1 MGSEPRF
8 RALVENSPDAIVLT
22 AADGTTLYASPA
34 VERIS
39 GRVPSRW
46 VGNEAFESVHPADRE
61 RVSSAMGRIRAT
73 PSERVTFECRLRH
86 RDGSYRWIEAIAT
99 NLLADPSVAAIVA
112 FLHDATPRRERSDS
126 SRGVSDV
133 RRSEERLRVLSKTTQ
148 AFSEA
153 GRSPDR
159 LFDAVVREIAEALG
173 CACILS
179 LLTEDGRHFT
189 TAHVHTSDAELL
201 AVLRDHF
208 VASGPRRVDSHP
220 GLKHVV
226 DTHTPF
232 FMPDVD
238 GSLERLQPRAEP
250 DVLHFART
258 TAVKSALVVPLRV
271 RGTVLGALGLT
282 RHGAQAPA
290 LSEHDLALAQSL
302 AEHAALAVTATRL
315 VAESE
320 RELAERE
327 RMAVRLRLLADAS
340 HEFADV
346 AGDYA
351 RLTAVVA
358 RRLGEIIGDL
368 CAIRAVSEDGATLE
382 SGAVYHRDP
391 GVVAW
396 ADSLLASRPQRVGDG
411 VMGGVAASAQ
421 PVFLP
426 RVTTSDYA
434 ASSAPAY
441 REILDHLAVG
451 SVIVVPMQCRGKVV
465 GVAALLRSGSES
477 PYTDSDFDLV
487 RNLADHAAL
496 AIANARSYAA
506 ERAALA
512 RAVGANQALQESEVA
527 HRLLFE
533 ASPIPLFV
541 FDVETFDI
549 LAANDAM
556 VRLYGYS
563 HGELMTMKVVDLRLP
578 ADRDS
583 AKRIIT
589 ALDEA
594 ETVGTA
600 RHCRKDGSL
609 FFIEYVSRVLAFGVA
624 GRRARITVVTDMTAR
639 HEAEAMAGLLA
650 AIVQSSNDAIVSQ
663 DLDGTIMSWNVA
675 AEQLFGYSAA
685 EAVGM
690 PIGLLI
696 PADRRAEERGL
707 IRLVS
712 EGDRVER
719 HETIRRRK
727 DGTEVAVSLSL
738 APIFNG
744 SGKVVAASKSVRDLT
759 QQRKADAALRS
770 TEDQLRQAQK
780 MEAIGRLA
788 GGIAHDFNNILSVIL
803 SYSEMG
809 LAEMA
814 PTDAMSEGIGEIHK
828 AALRAAE
835 LTRQLLL
842 FSRQQVVAPKVLD
855 LNQVLAGM
863 DKLLKR
869 IVGEDVDL
877 VSVPAPGLGR
887 VFVDPGSV
895 EQVVM
900 NLVVNARDAMPH
912 GGKLT
917 LETANIDLDG
927 EYARQHL
934 GTTPGPHVMLAV
946 SDTGIGMDLAVQARI
961 FEPFFTTKEA
971 GKGTGLG
978 LSTVFGIA
986 QQAGGS
992 VGVYS
997 EPGKGS
1003 TFKVYFPRVEAETS
1017 AVPSIVQRASLRG
1030 SETVLLVEDQEQ
1042 VRAVAHGILK
1052 RMGYDVIVAAGAH
1065 EALLRSEK
1073 LRRPIHLLLTDVV
1086 MPEMSGA
1093 ELAKRIA
1100 PGRPDMKVLFMSGY
1114 TDDSI
1119 VRHGV
1124 LESEMAFLQKPFT
1137 PESMARKVRETL
1149 NAPES
1154 AATQSKK
1161 QEA

>member
-1 MGSEPRF
+1 
-8 RALVENSPDAIVLT
+8 
-22 AADGTTLYASPA
+22 
-34 VERIS
+34 
-39 GRVPSRW
+39 
-46 VGNEAFESVHPADRE
+46 
-61 RVSSAMGRIRAT
+61 
-73 PSERVTFECRLRH
+73 
-86 RDGSYRWIEAIAT
+86 
-99 NLLADPSVAAIVA
+99 
-112 FLHDATPRRERSDS
+112 
-126 SRGVSDV
+126 
-133 RRSEERLRVLSKTTQ
+133 
-148 AFSEA
+148 
-153 GRSPDR
+153 
-159 LFDAVVREIAEALG
+159 
-173 CACILS
+173 
-179 LLTEDGRHFT
+179 
-189 TAHVHTSDAELL
+189 
-201 AVLRDHF
+201 
-208 VASGPRRVDSHP
+208 
-220 GLKHVV
+220 
-226 DTHTPF
+226 
-232 FMPDVD
+232 
-238 GSLERLQPRAEP
+238 
-250 DVLHFART
+250 
-258 TAVKSALVVPLRV
+258 
-271 RGTVLGALGLT
+271 
-282 RHGAQAPA
+282 
-290 LSEHDLALAQSL
+290 
-302 AEHAALAVTATRL
+302 
-315 VAESE
+315 
-320 RELAERE
+320 
-327 RMAVRLRLLADAS
+327 MAVRLRLLADAS

-346 AGDYA
+346 TGDYP
-351 RLTAVVA
+351 RLIAVVA

-368 CAIRAVSEDGATLE
+368 CTIRAVSEDGATLE

-391 GVVAW
+391 AVVAW
-396 ADSLLASRPQRVGDG
+396 ADSLLTSHPQRVGEG

-426 RVTTSDYA
+426 RLTSSNYA
-434 ASSAPAY
+434 ALSAPQY
-441 REILDHLAVG
+441 REIIEHLGVG
-451 SVIVVPMQCRGKVV
+451 SVIVVPMQCRGRVV

-506 ERAALA
+506 ESAALA
-512 RAVGANQALQESEVA
+512 RAVAANQALQESEVA

-541 FDVETFDI
+541 FDVETFEI
-549 LAANDAM
+549 LTANDAM

-563 HGELMTMKVVDLRLP
+563 RDELLRMTVIDLRRP

-583 AKRIIT
+583 ARRTIT
-589 ALDEA
+589 ALDDAEA
-594 ETVGTA
+594 AGNA
-600 RHCRKDGSL
+600 HHCRKDGSL
-609 FFIEYVSRVLAFGVA
+609 LFIEYVSRVLAFGVA
-624 GRRARITVVTDMTAR
+624 GRRARITVITDVTAR
-639 HEAEAMAGLLA
+639 HEAEEMRALLA

-663 DLDGTIMSWNVA
+663 DLDGTITSWNAA
-675 AEQLFGYSAA
+675 AEQLLGYSGA

-690 PIGLLI
+690 PIGLVI
-696 PADRRAEERGL
+696 PPDRLAEERGL
-707 IRLVS
+707 LRLVAAG
-712 EGDRVER
+712 ERVER

-803 SYSEMG
+803 SYSEMC
-809 LAEMA
+809 LADLE
-814 PTDAMSEGIGEIHK
+814 PPDAMSEELGEIHK

-855 LNQVLAGM
+855 LNEVLVGM

-877 VSVPAPGLGR
+877 VSLPAQGLGR

-900 NLVVNARDAMPH
+900 NLVVNARDAMPQ

-917 LETANIDLDG
+917 LETANVDLDG
-927 EYARQHL
+927 EYTRQHL
-934 GTTPGPHVMLAV
+934 GTMPGPHVMLAV
-946 SDTGIGMDLAVQARI
+946 SDTGIGMDLTTQARI

-1003 TFKVYFPRVEAETS
+1003 TFKVYFPRVEAKTS
-1017 AVPSIVQRASLRG
+1017 AAVSTVKRASLRG

-1042 VRAVAHGILK
+1042 VRVVAHGILK
-1052 RMGYDVIVAAGAH
+1052 RMGYEVVVAAGAH
-1065 EALLRSEK
+1065 EALLLCDKHRG
-1073 LRRPIHLLLTDVV
+1073 PIHLLLTDVV

-1093 ELAKRIA
+1093 ELAKQIA
-1100 PGRPDMKVLFMSGY
+1100 PVHPDMKVLFMSGY

-1137 PESMARKVRETL
+1137 PESMARKVREVL
-1149 NAPES
+1149 NSPGGA
-1154 AATQSKK
+1154 
-1161 QEA
+1161 

>member
-1 MGSEPRF
+1 MESRRGVPVRENPWSEGRF
-8 RALVENSPDAIVLT
+8 RALVDRSPDAIVLT
-22 AADGTTLYASPA
+22 AADETTLYASPA

-39 GRVPSRW
+39 GRAPSQW
-46 VGNEAFESVHPADRE
+46 YGKEAFESVHPADRE
-61 RVSSAMGRIRAT
+61 RVSSAFQRIRAT
-73 PSERVTFECRLRH
+73 PSEPVTFECRLQH
-86 RDGSYRWIEAIAT
+86 RDGSYRLIEATGT

-112 FLHDATPRRERSDS
+112 FLHDATTRREGGDDRLGERDA
-126 SRGVSDV
+126 
-133 RRSEERLRVLSKTTQ
+133 RRSEERLRVLSKTTR

-159 LFDAVVREIAEALG
+159 LFDSVVREVAEALG

-179 LLTEDGRHFT
+179 LITEDGRHFT
-189 TAHVHTSDAELL
+189 TPHVHASDAELL
-201 AVLRDHF
+201 ASLRAQF
-208 VASGPRRVDSHP
+208 VASGPRRIDAHP

-226 DTHTPF
+226 GTHTPF

-238 GSLERLQPRAEP
+238 ASLERLSTRAAP
-250 DVLHFART
+250 DVLQFAR
-258 TAVKSALVVPLRV
+258 ANGAKSALVVPLCAH
-271 RGTVLGALGLT
+271 GTVIGALGLT
-282 RHGAQAPA
+282 RHGAPA
-290 LSEHDLALAQSL
+290 LLLNEHDLALAQSL

-315 VAESE
+315 IAESE

-327 RMAVRLRLLADAS
+327 RMSVRFRLLADAS

-346 AGDYA
+346 TGDYP
-351 RLTAVVA
+351 RLIAVVA

-368 CAIRAVSEDGATLE
+368 CTIRAVSEDGATLE
-382 SGAVYHRDP
+382 SGAIHHRDP
-391 GVVAW
+391 AVVAW
-396 ADSLLASRPQRVGDG
+396 ADSLLTSHPQRVGEG

-426 RVTTSDYA
+426 RLTSSNYA
-434 ASSAPAY
+434 ASSAPQY
-441 REILDHLAVG
+441 REIIEHLDVG

-512 RAVGANQALQESEVA
+512 RAIGANQALQESEVA

-541 FDVETFDI
+541 FDVETFEI

-556 VRLYGYS
+556 VRLYGYT
-563 HGELMTMKVVDLRLP
+563 HDELLRMSVIDFRRP

-583 AKRIIT
+583 AKRTIT
-589 ALDEA
+589 ALDDAEA
-594 ETVGTA
+594 AGNA

-609 FFIEYVSRVLAFGVA
+609 LFIEYVSRILAFGVA
-624 GRRARITVVTDMTAR
+624 GRRARITVVTDVTAR
-639 HEAEAMAGLLA
+639 HEAEEMRALLA

-663 DLDGTIMSWNVA
+663 DLDGTVTSWNAA
-675 AEQLFGYSAA
+675 AEKLFGYSAA

-690 PIGLLI
+690 PIGLVI
-696 PADRRAEERGL
+696 PPDRLAEERGL
-707 IRLVS
+707 LRLVAAG
-712 EGDRVER
+712 ERVER

-738 APIFNG
+738 APILNG
-744 SGKVVAASKSVRDLT
+744 SGRVVAASKSVRDLT

-809 LAEMA
+809 LADLD
-814 PTDAMSEGIGEIHK
+814 PTDAMREELGEIYK

-855 LNQVLAGM
+855 LNQVLLGM
-863 DKLLKR
+863 DRLLKR

-877 VSVPAPGLGR
+877 LSVPAPGLGK

-900 NLVVNARDAMPH
+900 NLVVNARDAMPK

-917 LETANIDLDG
+917 LETANVDLDN

-934 GTTPGPHVMLAV
+934 GTNPGPHVMLAV
-946 SDTGIGMDLAVQARI
+946 SDTGIGMDLATQTRI

-997 EPGKGS
+997 EPGKGA
-1003 TFKVYFPRVEAETS
+1003 TFKVYFPRVEAKASPAT
-1017 AVPSIVQRASLRG
+1017 ATVNRTSLRG

-1042 VRAVAHGILK
+1042 VRVVAHGILK
-1052 RMGYDVIVAAGAH
+1052 RMGYEVVVAAGAH
-1065 EALLRSEK
+1065 EALLRCEK
-1073 LRRPIHLLLTDVV
+1073 HRGPIHLLLTDVV

-1093 ELAKRIA
+1093 ELAKEIA
-1100 PGRPDMKVLFMSGY
+1100 PIRPDMKVLFMSGY

-1137 PESMARKVRETL
+1137 PESMAQKVREVL
-1149 NAPES
+1149 NSP
-1154 AATQSKK
+1154 
-1161 QEA
+1161 